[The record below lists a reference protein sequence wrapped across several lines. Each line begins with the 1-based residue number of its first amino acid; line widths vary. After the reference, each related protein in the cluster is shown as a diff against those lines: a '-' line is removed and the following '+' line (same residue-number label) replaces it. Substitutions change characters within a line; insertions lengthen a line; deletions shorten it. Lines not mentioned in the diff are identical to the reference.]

1 LVTTEPPQIQ
11 QFQPLTRASSSLKTL
26 RDILNIVEAH
36 TGISEARRREI
47 RSALR
52 VLARC
57 IGRPPEDIVVQPPSA
72 LQKQIAQ
79 VNHLQAGLKR
89 NRWHNVRTL
98 TLVALRLSGAP
109 VMPSRVKRSN
119 FSEEWSRLRQS
130 CGSLYYLIGLS
141 RFMNFC
147 SHRGI
152 SPAEVCANTFHDFQ
166 HQLEADSIVRNPSQL
181 YRTTCRLW
189 GYASETVEGWPQVRV
204 EVEAATQNYSFQWT
218 TFPVSL
224 KKDADAFLSFGG
236 NRDIFSD
243 DYVRSVRP
251 ATTRNRQKSI
261 RQMATALAKS
271 GVPLDQISSL
281 ECLVRPQNAQA
292 ILKFFID
299 RAGGTPNDHVYS
311 MACLVRTIARSWVK
325 NVADHPKL
333 DKFCRAIR
341 DASRK
346 KRGMK
351 ERNRS
356 RLRQFDDE
364 RNVSALLNLP
374 RTLLRL
380 AREQDTGTP
389 IAANF
394 AVYAA
399 AIEILISSAIR
410 IKNLTGLKLGQN
422 VILPRDRKAGRIVL
436 WIPEEDVK
444 NGSSIEM
451 NFSNQTSQVI
461 TAYVDE
467 FRPKVSDVQSNWL
480 FPSPR
485 GQQRNINSFSLQ
497 ISKVIKR
504 HTGLVM
510 HAHLFRH
517 LALKLLEKDNPASAE
532 IGRRFLAHAN
542 IRTTLNSYSEGSTAG
557 AAEHYENL
565 LERKRGTAG
574 NIGKN
579 GDRQ

>member
-1 LVTTEPPQIQ
+1 
-11 QFQPLTRASSSLKTL
+11 
-26 RDILNIVEAH
+26 
-36 TGISEARRREI
+36 
-47 RSALR
+47 
-52 VLARC
+52 
-57 IGRPPEDIVVQPPSA
+57 
-72 LQKQIAQ
+72 
-79 VNHLQAGLKR
+79 
-89 NRWHNVRTL
+89 
-98 TLVALRLSGAP
+98 
-109 VMPSRVKRSN
+109 
-119 FSEEWSRLRQS
+119 
-130 CGSLYYLIGLS
+130 
-141 RFMNFC
+141 MNFC